1 MRLPKNYLH
10 CVDDRKQR
18 IEGCAAIFTG
28 CIFAFYPFAIGAD
41 IPIGQVINLQK
52 YVMFSF
58 SLNISKLSK
67 MGQIKKNIISNTY
80 KFHKPR
86 QHGVKTISSHLSF
99 DESKQGLCK
108 TANPLVHYVVRLVR

>member
-10 CVDDRKQR
+10 SVDDRKQR

-52 YVMFSF
+52 ICNVFFFFEYF
-58 SLNISKLSK
+58 
-67 MGQIKKNIISNTY
+67 
-80 KFHKPR
+80 
-86 QHGVKTISSHLSF
+86 KTI
-99 DESKQGLCK
+99 
-108 TANPLVHYVVRLVR
+108 